1 MLHITSTPVPA
12 APAGFGMRL
21 ACWLEATLIQAL
33 LTLVLWPLKLMYRR
47 PQETWRAWFA
57 NQKLCS
63 IDQRFC

>member
-1 MLHITSTPVPA
+1 MLNITSMPDPA

>member
-1 MLHITSTPVPA
+1 
-12 APAGFGMRL
+12 MRL
-21 ACWLEATLIQAL
+21 ACCLEATLIQAL